1 MTQMTTRTVPGT
13 VRPWV
18 SGYRILLALSAYAAV
33 GWDISHQLLLSGVD
47 PVDALS
53 YFTMLTN
60 LFGATVLLWCAVPV
74 GSLRRDRFR
83 GAAVVYLV
91 VTGVVFATLMGGGQ
105 GLEHVNPWSNAVLHQ
120 IMPVALLLDWLI
132 NPPAERIPA
141 RRALWW
147 LAFPVL
153 YVAWTLVRGQLVDWY
168 PYLFLDPRGPDGFA
182 PVVQN
187 IAGMTVAVT
196 VLIMAVSWIG
206 NLRRAA
212 SYKTSSGS

>member
-1 MTQMTTRTVPGT
+1 MTTRTVPGT

-60 LFGATVLLWCAVPV
+60 LFGATVLLWCALPV

-206 NLRRAA
+206 NLRRTA

>member
-1 MTQMTTRTVPGT
+1 MTTRTVPGT